1 MGTWL
6 LSMSE
11 VVAPIRLAAA
21 RSSSGWT
28 DWSWL
33 ATMYQDG
40 LVLQATP
47 GALWENKVA
56 AGGLAVAQT
65 IFCSSSGRSPQKH
78 PMPDGFS
85 QTRPSATSIWPKAAV
100 TGNLA
105 CSLSEVSVSSGPSA
119 AMYTSPATRSSVPA
133 AVMTAPP

>member
-1 MGTWL
+1 MVTWL
-6 LSMSE
+6 LSMSY
-11 VVAPIRLAAA
+11 VAAPILLAAA

-28 DWSWL
+28 AWSLL

-47 GALWENKVA
+47 GALRANKVA

-78 PMPDGFS
+78 PMADGFIH
-85 QTRPSATSIWPKAAV
+85 TRPSATTAWVKAGV
-100 TGNLA
+100 TGNLS
-105 CSLSEVSVSSGPSA
+105 CSLCEVSVSSGPRA
-119 AMYTSPATRSSVPA
+119 AM
-133 AVMTAPP
+133 

>member
-1 MGTWL
+1 
-6 LSMSE
+6 
-11 VVAPIRLAAA
+11 VVAPIRLAAN
-21 RSSSGWT
+21 RSSSGLT
-28 DWSWL
+28 DWSLL

-47 GALWENKVA
+47 GALWANKVA

-65 IFCSSSGRSPQKH
+65 TFCSSSGRSPQKH
-78 PMPDGFS
+78 PMPDGFIH
-85 QTRPSATSIWPKAAV
+85 TRPSATSIWVKTGV

-105 CSLSEVSVSSGPSA
+105 CSPSEVSVSSGPSA

-133 AVMTAPP
+133 AVMTLPP